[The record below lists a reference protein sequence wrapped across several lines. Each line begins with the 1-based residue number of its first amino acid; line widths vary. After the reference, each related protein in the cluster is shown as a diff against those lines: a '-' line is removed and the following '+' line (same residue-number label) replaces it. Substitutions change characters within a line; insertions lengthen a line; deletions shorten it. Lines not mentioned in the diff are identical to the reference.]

1 MTTPPCPSRPLWQSA
16 AAFAAR
22 KHRDQN
28 RKDRA
33 TPYVSHAFRV
43 ALTVRD
49 LFGCDDHAAIA
60 AALLHDTIEDTTTDY
75 DEIEEKFG
83 REVAD
88 IVASLTKNMALR
100 ETVREAEY
108 DARLAAADWRARLI
122 KLADV
127 YDNLCDWSPQIGI
140 TLDDLHGRCRRA
152 LRLTDRDARDH
163 PESARAQ
170 GVVRACVEPAPG

>member
-1 MTTPPCPSRPLWQSA
+1 MTPPLQRPLWQGA
-16 AAFAAR
+16 IAFAAR

-43 ALTVRD
+43 AMTVRD
-49 LFGCDDHAAIA
+49 LFGCADASTIT

-83 REVAD
+83 AEVAD
-88 IVASLTKNMALR
+88 MVAALTKNMALR
-100 ETVREAEY
+100 EAAREAEY
-108 DARLAAADWRARLI
+108 DARLAAADWRVRLI

-127 YDNLCDWSPQIGI
+127 YDNLCDWSPQINI
-140 TLDDLHGRCRRA
+140 TLDDMVDRCRRA
-152 LRLTDRDARDH
+152 LSLAENDADAH
-163 PESARAQ
+163 PESERARS
-170 GVVRACVEPAPG
+170 VLLACVRKT